1 MVMVNVLLQP
11 YMLSLGISMTFVGL
25 FVAMSG
31 RLGLIS
37 ALVQPIGGW
46 LSDRKGRKPLIL
58 FGTIQFWMALTF
70 MTLAGVL
77 HNWLFLVFATIFLG
91 LSWIITPALNAAIAE
106 SVNKNERS
114 MAYSVVMFFR
124 ILPAILLSTLIGL
137 ISDRFGYLGT
147 FLLVALFQGV
157 SAFLVFYFMRETIK
171 TPSPILK
178 KQLKRLMKAVVVP
191 ERKLRSFVLIMAS
204 DAFFWGVGAAILF
217 GLLSKTYNFSG
228 LQLGTMWSILSVSL
242 AASQLIMGKLVQNYG
257 CKRFLM
263 LSEIL
268 GVFLMSGWLS
278 FKSFEAFAL
287 LQIPYGLV
295 ISAWVPAMNTFIA
308 NQTTE
313 TNRAE
318 AMGQLAAFRG
328 LISFPAPYLGGFL
341 YDTLGFQAPIAVGLV
356 GIILTLILILL
367 FVKES

>member
-1 MVMVNVLLQP
+1 
-11 YMLSLGISMTFVGL
+11 MLSLGVSMTFVGL

-31 RLGLIS
+31 RLGLVS

-70 MTLAGVL
+70 MTLAGVFR
-77 HNWLFLVFATIFLG
+77 NWLFFVIAMLSLG

-106 SVNKNERS
+106 SVNKDERS

-137 ISDRFGYLGT
+137 ISDRFGYPGT
-147 FLLVALFQGV
+147 FLLGALFQAV
-157 SAFLVFYFMRETIK
+157 SAFLVFCFMRETIK
-171 TPSPILK
+171 TPSRMLKTQLK
-178 KQLKRLMKAVVVP
+178 KLMKAMVIP

-242 AASQLIMGKLVQNYG
+242 ATSQLIMGKLLQNYG

-308 NQTTE
+308 NQTTQS
-313 TNRAE
+313 NRAE
-318 AMGQLAAFRG
+318 AIGQLAAFRG

-356 GIILTLILILL
+356 GVSFTLILIWL
-367 FVKES
+367 FIKEL